1 ELACI
6 DGEYFLVM
14 EYLEGES
21 VGGLMRRA
29 WVRREPLDRLLSAH
43 IIAEACAGLHA
54 AHELT
59 DATGAS
65 RHVVHR
71 DVSPQNVM
79 VTYAGEVKVL
89 DFGVAKAA
97 DSARTQGGQVKG
109 KCEYMSPEQCRS
121 EPLDRRSD
129 VFSLGI
135 LLYELTLGCRL
146 FKRDSALL
154 AFYAIC
160 HEPIPPPAEID
171 PTYPPALAAIC
182 ARALAPDRGDRYPS
196 MLEMRRDLV
205 AAIRGLAGAERR
217 ASEDE
222 ALAGLMTRIFADRID
237 EKREMIRRARAGS
250 SIERIPAAEADAQV
264 ELPDVPRAA
273 VPPPPPAPRREHAP
287 PPPARRAAAAVPPH
301 PRGGGAPPGSWGP
314 PWPPRRRAPPP
325 GCWGAASPRRPC
337 RGAWPK
343 RPRSPRPGKPRPR
356 PRKPRPRPRRR
367 GPSPSS
373 SIRCPRA
380 PRSASTASPAA
391 PRPAPSRCP
400 AARRRW
406 RSPSCATASSPS

>member
-97 DSARTQGGQVKG
+97 ASARTQGGQVKG

-182 ARALAPDRGDRYPS
+182 ARALARDRGDRYPS
-196 MLEMRRDLV
+196 MLDVRRDAV

-273 VPPPPPAPRREHAP
+273 VPPPAPAPGGDDAPPPRRRWIAAGIVVTVLAAAATGGAAWLLGGREPAPTMPRGMAETAPVPAPRETAPAPPETAPAP
-287 PPPARRAAAAVPPH
+287 PPPRTVTLVIDSVPAGAEVRIDGQPRGTAPCTIAVP
-301 PRGGGAPPGSWGP
+301 RGETPLAV
-314 PWPPRRRAPPP
+314 
-325 GCWGAASPRRPC
+325 
-337 RGAWPK
+337 
-343 RPRSPRPGKPRPR
+343 
-356 PRKPRPRPRRR
+356 
-367 GPSPSS
+367 
-373 SIRCPRA
+373 
-380 PRSASTASPAA
+380 
-391 PRPAPSRCP
+391 
-400 AARRRW
+400 
-406 RSPSCATASSPS
+406 